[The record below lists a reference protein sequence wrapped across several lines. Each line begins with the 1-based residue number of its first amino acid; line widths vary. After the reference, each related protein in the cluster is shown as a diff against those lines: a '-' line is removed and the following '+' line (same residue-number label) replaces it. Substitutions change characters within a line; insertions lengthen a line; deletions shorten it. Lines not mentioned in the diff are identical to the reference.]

1 MKLVRIMEEYAE
13 QEKDILMFG
22 GKAFL
27 EIISL
32 PVERMSCMMN
42 IGTRKAALMIL
53 FISMSLAKRY
63 SLIFQLFS

>member
-1 MKLVRIMEEYAE
+1 MKLVIIMEEYAE

-27 EIISL
+27 GIISL
-32 PVERMSCMMN
+32 PVERMSCMMS